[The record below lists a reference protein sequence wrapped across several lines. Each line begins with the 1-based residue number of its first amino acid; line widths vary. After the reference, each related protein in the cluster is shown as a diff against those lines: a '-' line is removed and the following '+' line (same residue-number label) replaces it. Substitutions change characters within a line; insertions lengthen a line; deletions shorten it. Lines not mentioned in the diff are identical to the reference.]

1 MLSLAKAGNTL
12 EVSYL
17 SNVVEMSGV
26 TKSFGTRQAVRHM
39 DLRIETGSA
48 VALLGPNGAGKT
60 TSIAMMLG
68 LLRPTVGRVQL
79 FSQDP
84 AKAKVHERIGVML
97 QDVSVPDRLTVRET
111 IDLFRGFYPK
121 SLTTQKLLQ
130 ISGLS
135 DDAKTMASKLS
146 GGKMRRL
153 QFALALAGDPEVLF
167 LDEPTVGM
175 DVASRRTFWE
185 ELRSFIA
192 AGKTMLLTTH
202 DLQEADLLA
211 DRVVVM
217 QSGQIIADA
226 APEKIK
232 MQFGGRQVSFVAG
245 EAVNLDQLSILPEV
259 TEVQTVGRK
268 VTLFTQDSDALLRRL
283 ILAEWD
289 IRDIQVSG
297 GGLEDAFVRL
307 TQQDAETEGL
317 A

>member
-1 MLSLAKAGNTL
+1 MNA
-12 EVSYL
+12 
-17 SNVVEMSGV
+17 V
-26 TKSFGTRQAVRHM
+26 TKSYGMRKAVNEM
-39 DLRIETGSA
+39 DLFIEKGSA

-68 LLRPTVGRVQL
+68 LVRPTSGRVQL
-79 FSQDP
+79 FSEDP
-84 AKAKVHERIGVML
+84 SKAKVHEKIGVML

-111 IDLFRGFYPK
+111 IDLFRGFYPR
-121 SLTTQKLLQ
+121 SLSTQKLLQ
-130 ISGLS
+130 ISGLTE
-135 DDAKTMASKLS
+135 DAQTMASKLS
-146 GGKMRRL
+146 GGKTRRL

-217 QSGQIIADA
+217 QLGRIIADD

-245 EAVNLDQLSILPEV
+245 DAVLLEELSKLPEV
-259 TEVQTVGRK
+259 TQLQTVGRK
-268 VTLFTQDSDALLRRL
+268 VTLYTQDSDALVKRL
-283 ILAEWD
+283 ILAQWD
-289 IRDIQVSG
+289 IRDIQISG

-307 TQQDAETEGL
+307 TEQDAHKEVL
-317 A
+317 R